1 MDRKD
6 LAEAIMAKNVRDAE
20 ASEAYER
27 ERELYDAEIQ
37 RKADDAREIIGGTKV
52 AKRKIDILLDQA
64 GSTGGEPFIYDLG
77 EATTQRSGLI
87 GLGEVDLGET
97 ETPVYGFAQV
107 EVHKFISYKTEERVV
122 QKRFLLRD
130 IVECSQV
137 PDEELVTGLTV
148 SFLSSPNESGKDF
161 SLVENNPTSV
171 HLSPTY
177 PRAITKHNSL
187 SRFIE
192 FNDKLLAAEAD
203 YVLAQEFDTFS
214 GEVSRSSQ
222 IPRFIENLKL
232 LNERL
237 DFVLTESDKYAK
249 TQSVPAEA

>member
-1 MDRKD
+1 MDRKE
-6 LAEAIMAKNVRDAE
+6 LAQAIMAKNVRDAKE
-20 ASEAYER
+20 SEAYER
-27 ERELYDAEIQ
+27 ERELYEAETQ
-37 RKADDAREIIGGTKV
+37 RKADDAREIISGTKA
-52 AKRKIDILLDQA
+52 AKRKMGILLARA
-64 GSTGGEPFIYDLG
+64 GSTGGEPFIFDLG

-87 GLGEVDLGET
+87 GLGEVSLDEA

-107 EVHKFISYKTEERVV
+107 VVHKFIRYKTEERIVRE
-122 QKRFLLRD
+122 RFLLRD
-130 IVECSQV
+130 IVGLFQV

-148 SFLSSPNESGKDF
+148 SFLSSPNESCEDAEP
-161 SLVENNPTSV
+161 VDYTTRV

-177 PRAITKHNSL
+177 PGAITKHNSL

-237 DFVLTESDKYAK
+237 DFVLTANDEYTK
-249 TQSVPAEA
+249 TQSVPTEA